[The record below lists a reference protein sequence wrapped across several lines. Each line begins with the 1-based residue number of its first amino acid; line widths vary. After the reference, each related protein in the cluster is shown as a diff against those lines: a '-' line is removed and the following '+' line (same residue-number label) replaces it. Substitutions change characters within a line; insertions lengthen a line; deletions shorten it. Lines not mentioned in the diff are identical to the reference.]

1 MRGRRPQDSA
11 TSHPN
16 RGRVCLV
23 SGRRPLVSGR
33 WSLYRQSLYS
43 SWYATGHIRSVMR
56 DHGLGAAV
64 VLSKGLPPA
73 SGCAGGGGSHLAR
86 RYQLDRPQRNNR
98 QNGRPDTATRT
109 MEGTQRRGLSAG
121 CRHSVDFVSRQGD
134 TCPGTWVGGCRWRAA
149 VENLRALGRESGT
162 ARVPAGTSAVP
173 PRDGTGVQ
181 GCKRVLR
188 RRWSCAR

>member
-86 RYQLDRPQRNNR
+86 RYQLDRP
-98 QNGRPDTATRT
+98 DTTTRT
-109 MEGTQRRGLSAG
+109 IEGTQRRGLSAG

-173 PRDGTGVQ
+173 PRDGYRST
-181 GCKRVLR
+181 RL
-188 RRWSCAR
+188 